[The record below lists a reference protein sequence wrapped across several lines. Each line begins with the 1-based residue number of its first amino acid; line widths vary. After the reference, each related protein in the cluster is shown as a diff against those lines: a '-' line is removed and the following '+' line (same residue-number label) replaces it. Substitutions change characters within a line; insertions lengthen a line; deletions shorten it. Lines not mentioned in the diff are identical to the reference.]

1 MCKSHGACVGPMEL
15 HSNAPD
21 DGFCSGFCSF
31 RFGIANG
38 EPEARVTKQALEAR
52 GVSVFLSHA
61 VGVD

>member
-1 MCKSHGACVGPMEL
+1 MEL

-21 DGFCSGFCSF
+21 DGFCSCFCSF

-61 VGVD
+61 VGVDE